1 MSDYTED
8 LIAKVAWYYYIE
20 SMTQQTIS
28 DRLGISRMRVI
39 KLLDEARSTGVIQ
52 FKIAKDKGVQL
63 QIEKQLRDKYGL
75 QDAYVIPSP
84 GSSSYLNE
92 ALAQAAA
99 FYIADRLGE
108 NSFINMGYGDTLSRV
123 LNHLATVTDKP
134 VSIVSLTGGVNYY
147 LPNAESN
154 VFKAR
159 LFLYPAPLMMSSKE
173 VANAIRKEPSVAEIQ
188 RMIRL
193 ASLSV
198 VGIGA
203 MNDEATVI
211 SNGIFSK
218 NDFTYLKMQGAVGD
232 VLTHFIDKDGV
243 QIHADLED
251 RLISTPLSVLKELKN
266 VIGIA
271 GGDAKLEVM
280 RATLRGKI
288 ISSLITDED
297 TARKLVEE

>member
-84 GSSSYLNE
+84 GSSGYLNE

-188 RMIRL
+188 RMTRL